1 MSTLSFIF
9 YLKSRN
15 ILIFPKSNRKVS
27 KKKKSNIAEFQTR
40 KSKIFQKSDKPVHS
54 IVVV

>member
-54 IVVV
+54 IVVA

>member
-15 ILIFPKSNRKVS
+15 IE
-27 KKKKSNIAEFQTR
+27 KSNIAEFQTR
-40 KSKIFQKSDKPVHS
+40 KSKMFQKSDKPVHS